1 MKFTKM
7 HGAGNDYIYIN
18 CFEEDI
24 VPEEMIDDIIAMSDR
39 HKGIGSDG
47 VIFIMPSKV
56 ADARMRMF
64 NADGSEGKMCGNGIR
79 CVGKYVYE
87 HGISHNNPLQ
97 IETASGIK
105 ILNLEVVQ
113 GKVET
118 VTVDMGNP
126 ILDPKSIPV
135 DLDVEKVINYPLVVN
150 NQEYLITCVSMGN
163 PHCVIFTEGIDYL
176 DLESIGPLFEN
187 NPIFPER
194 TNAEFI
200 EIIDDK
206 TMKMRVW
213 ERGSGETLACG
224 TGASASVVA
233 AIYNNIFTRD
243 QEIEVILKG
252 GELYITLTSDNHV
265 FMRGSAT
272 EVFTGEYKLKKVIVY
287 KSQVK
292 STLTFYILNY
302 SSNKK

>member
-1 MKFTKM
+1 M
-7 HGAGNDYIYIN
+7 HGIGNDYVYIN
-18 CFEEDI
+18 CFEEKI

-47 VIFIMPSKV
+47 VIFIMPSEV

-87 HGISHNNPLQ
+87 HGISHNNPLR

-105 ILNLEVVQ
+105 TLNLDVVQ
-113 GKVET
+113 GKVES
-118 VTVDMGNP
+118 VTVDMGIP
-126 ILDPKSIPV
+126 ILDSKLIPV
-135 DLDVEKVINYPLVVN
+135 NLDVEQVINYPLVVN

-176 DLESIGPLFEN
+176 DLEKIGPLFEN
-187 NPIFPER
+187 NPVFPER
-194 TNAEFI
+194 INTEFV

-233 AIYNNIFTRD
+233 AIYNNVFTRD
-243 QEIEVILKG
+243 QEIKVILKG
-252 GELYITLTSDNHV
+252 GELYITLTSDSHV

-272 EVFTGEYKLKKVIVY
+272 EVFTGEYKLKRK
-287 KSQVK
+287 
-292 STLTFYILNY
+292 L
-302 SSNKK
+302 

>member
-7 HGAGNDYIYIN
+7 HGIGNDYIYIN
-18 CFEEDI
+18 GFEDDI
-24 VPEEMIDDIIAMSDR
+24 VPEEMIEEIIAMSDR
-39 HKGIGSDG
+39 HKGIGGDG
-47 VIFIMPSKV
+47 VIFIMPSDK

-79 CVGKYVYE
+79 CVGKYIYE
-87 HGISHNNPLQ
+87 HDISHNNPLK

-105 ILNLEVVQ
+105 TLNLEVAQ
-113 GKVET
+113 GKVES
-118 VTVDMGNP
+118 VTVDMGSP
-126 ILDPKSIPV
+126 ILDPKLIPV
-135 DLDVEKVINYPLVVN
+135 DLDVEQVINYPLVVN
-150 NQEYLITCVSMGN
+150 GQEYMITCVSIGN

-194 TNAEFI
+194 TNTEFI

-243 QEIEVILKG
+243 QEIKVILKG
-252 GELYITLTSDNHV
+252 GELYITLIQDNHV

-272 EVFTGEYKLKKVIVY
+272 EVFTGEYKLRRKPH
-287 KSQVK
+287 Q
-292 STLTFYILNY
+292 
-302 SSNKK
+302 

>member
-24 VPEEMIDDIIAMSDR
+24 VPEEMIEDIIAMSDR

-87 HGISHNNPLQ
+87 HGISHNNPLK

-105 ILNLEVVQ
+105 TLNLEVVQ

-118 VTVDMGNP
+118 VTVDMGSP
-126 ILDPKSIPV
+126 ILDPKLIPV

-194 TNAEFI
+194 TNTEFI

-272 EVFTGEYKLKKVIVY
+272 EVFTGEYKLKK
-287 KSQVK
+287 
-292 STLTFYILNY
+292 L
-302 SSNKK
+302 

>member
-7 HGAGNDYIYIN
+7 HGIGNDYVYIN
-18 CFEEDI
+18 CFEEKL

-47 VIFIMPSKV
+47 VIFIMPSEV

-87 HGISHNNPLQ
+87 HGISHNNPLR

-105 ILNLEVVQ
+105 TLNLDVVQ
-113 GKVET
+113 GKVES
-118 VTVDMGNP
+118 VTVDMGIP
-126 ILDPKSIPV
+126 ILDSKLIPV
-135 DLDVEKVINYPLVVN
+135 NLDVEQVINYPLVVN

-176 DLESIGPLFEN
+176 NLEKIGPLFEN
-187 NPIFPER
+187 NPVFPER
-194 TNAEFI
+194 INTEFV

-233 AIYNNIFTRD
+233 AIYNNVFTRD
-243 QEIEVILKG
+243 QEIKVILKG

-272 EVFTGEYKLKKVIVY
+272 EVFTGEYKLK
-287 KSQVK
+287 
-292 STLTFYILNY
+292 
-302 SSNKK
+302 NKL

>member
-7 HGAGNDYIYIN
+7 HGIGNDYVYIN
-18 CFEEDI
+18 CFEEKI

-47 VIFIMPSKV
+47 VIFIMPSEV

-87 HGISHNNPLQ
+87 HGISHNNPLR
-97 IETASGIK
+97 IEMASGIK
-105 ILNLEVVQ
+105 TLNLDVVQ
-113 GKVET
+113 GKVES
-118 VTVDMGNP
+118 VTVDMGIP
-126 ILDPKSIPV
+126 ILDSKLIPV
-135 DLDVEKVINYPLVVN
+135 NLDVEQVINYPLVVN

-176 DLESIGPLFEN
+176 DLEKIGPLFEN
-187 NPIFPER
+187 NPVFPER
-194 TNAEFI
+194 INTEFV

-233 AIYNNIFTRD
+233 AIYNNVFTRD
-243 QEIEVILKG
+243 QEIKVILKG

-265 FMRGSAT
+265 FMHAT
-272 EVFTGEYKLKKVIVY
+272 EVFTGEYKLK
-287 KSQVK
+287 
-292 STLTFYILNY
+292 
-302 SSNKK
+302 NKL

>member
-7 HGAGNDYIYIN
+7 HGIGNDYVYIN
-18 CFEEDI
+18 CFEEKI

-47 VIFIMPSKV
+47 VIFIMPSEV

-87 HGISHNNPLQ
+87 HGISHNNPLR

-105 ILNLEVVQ
+105 TLNLEVVQ
-113 GKVET
+113 GKVES
-118 VTVDMGNP
+118 VTVDMGIP
-126 ILDPKSIPV
+126 ILDSKLIPV
-135 DLDVEKVINYPLVVN
+135 NLDVEQVINYPLVVN

-176 DLESIGPLFEN
+176 DLEKIGPLFEN
-187 NPIFPER
+187 NPVFPER
-194 TNAEFI
+194 INTEFV

-233 AIYNNIFTRD
+233 AIYNNVFTRD
-243 QEIEVILKG
+243 QEIKVILKG
-252 GELYITLTSDNHV
+252 GELYITLTSDSHV

-272 EVFTGEYKLKKVIVY
+272 EVFTGEYKLKRK
-287 KSQVK
+287 
-292 STLTFYILNY
+292 L
-302 SSNKK
+302 

>member
-7 HGAGNDYIYIN
+7 HGIGNDYIYIN
-18 CFEEDI
+18 CFEENI
-24 VPEEMIDDIIAMSDR
+24 VPEEMIEEIVAMSDR

-47 VIFIMPSKV
+47 VIFIMPSEV

-87 HGISHNNPLQ
+87 HGISHNNPLR

-105 ILNLEVVQ
+105 TLNLDVVQ
-113 GKVET
+113 GKVES
-118 VTVDMGNP
+118 VTVDMGIP
-126 ILDPKSIPV
+126 ILDSKLIPV
-135 DLDVEKVINYPLVVN
+135 DLDMEQVINYPLVVN

-163 PHCVIFTEGIDYL
+163 PHCVIFAEGIDHL
-176 DLESIGPLFEN
+176 DLEKVGPLFEN

-194 TNAEFI
+194 TNTEFI
-200 EIIDDK
+200 EIVDDK
-206 TMKMRVW
+206 TMKMRVL

-243 QEIEVILKG
+243 QEIKVILKG

-272 EVFTGEYKLKKVIVY
+272 EVFTGEYKLK
-287 KSQVK
+287 
-292 STLTFYILNY
+292 
-302 SSNKK
+302 NKL

>member
-7 HGAGNDYIYIN
+7 HGIGNDYVYIN
-18 CFEEDI
+18 CFEEKI

-47 VIFIMPSKV
+47 VIFIMPSEV

-87 HGISHNNPLQ
+87 HGISHNNPLR

-105 ILNLEVVQ
+105 TLNLDVVQ
-113 GKVET
+113 GKVES
-118 VTVDMGNP
+118 VTVDMGIP
-126 ILDPKSIPV
+126 ILDSKLIPV
-135 DLDVEKVINYPLVVN
+135 NLDVEQVINYPLVVN

-176 DLESIGPLFEN
+176 NLEKIGPLFEN
-187 NPIFPER
+187 NPVFPER
-194 TNAEFI
+194 INTEFV

-233 AIYNNIFTRD
+233 AIYNNVFTRD
-243 QEIEVILKG
+243 QEIKVILKG

-272 EVFTGEYKLKKVIVY
+272 EVFTGEYKLKRK
-287 KSQVK
+287 
-292 STLTFYILNY
+292 L
-302 SSNKK
+302 

>member
-7 HGAGNDYIYIN
+7 HGIGNDYIYIN
-18 CFEEDI
+18 GFEDDI
-24 VPEEMIDDIIAMSDR
+24 VPEEMIEEIIAMSDR
-39 HKGIGSDG
+39 HKGIGGDG
-47 VIFIMPSKV
+47 VIFIMPSDK

-79 CVGKYVYE
+79 CVGKYIYE
-87 HGISHNNPLQ
+87 HDISHNNPLK

-105 ILNLEVVQ
+105 TLNLEVAQ
-113 GKVET
+113 GKVES
-118 VTVDMGNP
+118 VTVDMGSH
-126 ILDPKSIPV
+126 ILDPKLIPV
-135 DLDVEKVINYPLVVN
+135 DLDVEQVINYPLVVN
-150 NQEYLITCVSMGN
+150 GQEYMITCVSIGN

-194 TNAEFI
+194 TNTEFI

-233 AIYNNIFTRD
+233 AIYNNIFTRN
-243 QEIEVILKG
+243 QEIKVILKG

-272 EVFTGEYKLKKVIVY
+272 EVFTGEYKLRRK
-287 KSQVK
+287 
-292 STLTFYILNY
+292 L
-302 SSNKK
+302 

>member
-7 HGAGNDYIYIN
+7 HGIGNDYIYVN
-18 CFEEDI
+18 CFEEEVNPD
-24 VPEEMIDDIIAMSDR
+24 EMIEEIIAMSDR
-39 HKGIGSDG
+39 HKGIGGDG
-47 VIFIMPSKV
+47 VIFIMPSDV

-87 HGISHNNPLQ
+87 HGISHNNPLK

-105 ILNLEVVQ
+105 ILNLELFQ
-113 GKVET
+113 EKVEA
-118 VTVDMGNP
+118 VIVDMGSP
-126 ILDPKSIPV
+126 ILDSKSIPV
-135 DLDVEKVINYPLVVN
+135 ELDLEQVINYPLVVN
-150 NQEYLITCVSMGN
+150 GQEYLITCVSMGN

-194 TNAEFI
+194 TNTEFI

-243 QEIEVILKG
+243 QEIKVILKG
-252 GELYITLTSDNHV
+252 GDLYITLTHDNHV

-272 EVFTGEYKLKKVIVY
+272 EVFSGEYKLKRK
-287 KSQVK
+287 
-292 STLTFYILNY
+292 L
-302 SSNKK
+302 

>member
-7 HGAGNDYIYIN
+7 HGIGNDYVYIN
-18 CFEEDI
+18 CFEEKL
-24 VPEEMIDDIIAMSDR
+24 VPDEMIDDIVAMSDR

-47 VIFIMPSKV
+47 VIFIMPSEV

-87 HGISHNNPLQ
+87 HGISKNNPLT

-105 ILNLEVVQ
+105 TLSLELIQ
-113 GKVET
+113 GNVNT
-118 VTVDMGNP
+118 VTVDMGSP
-126 ILDPKSIPV
+126 ILDSKLIPV
-135 DLDVEKVINYPLVVN
+135 DLNIKQVINYPLVIN

-194 TNAEFI
+194 TNTEFI
-200 EIIDDK
+200 EVIDDK
-206 TMKMRVW
+206 TIKMRVW

-272 EVFTGEYKLKKVIVY
+272 EVFTGEYKLKRK
-287 KSQVK
+287 
-292 STLTFYILNY
+292 L
-302 SSNKK
+302 

>member
-7 HGAGNDYIYIN
+7 HGIGNDYIYIN
-18 CFEEDI
+18 GFEDDI
-24 VPEEMIDDIIAMSDR
+24 VPEEMIEEIIAMSDR
-39 HKGIGSDG
+39 HKGIGGDG
-47 VIFIMPSKV
+47 VIFIMPSDK

-79 CVGKYVYE
+79 CVGKYIYE
-87 HGISHNNPLQ
+87 HDISHNNPLK

-105 ILNLEVVQ
+105 TLNLEVAQ
-113 GKVET
+113 GKVES
-118 VTVDMGNP
+118 VTVNMGSP
-126 ILDPKSIPV
+126 ILDSKLIPV
-135 DLDVEKVINYPLVVN
+135 DLDVEQVINYPLVVN
-150 NQEYLITCVSMGN
+150 GQEYLITCVSMGN

-194 TNAEFI
+194 TNTEFI

-243 QEIEVILKG
+243 QEIKVILKG
-252 GELYITLTSDNHV
+252 GELYITLTQDNHV

-272 EVFTGEYKLKKVIVY
+272 EVFTGEYKLRRK
-287 KSQVK
+287 
-292 STLTFYILNY
+292 L
-302 SSNKK
+302 

>member
-7 HGAGNDYIYIN
+7 HGIGNDYVYIN
-18 CFEEDI
+18 CFEEKL

-47 VIFIMPSKV
+47 VIFIMPSEV

-87 HGISHNNPLQ
+87 HGISHNNPLR

-105 ILNLEVVQ
+105 TLNLEVVQ
-113 GKVET
+113 SNVES
-118 VTVDMGNP
+118 VTVDMGIP
-126 ILDPKSIPV
+126 ILDSKLIPV
-135 DLDVEKVINYPLVVN
+135 DLDMEQVINYPLVVN

-176 DLESIGPLFEN
+176 DLEKVGPLFEN

-194 TNAEFI
+194 TNTEFI
-200 EIIDDK
+200 EIVDDK

-243 QEIEVILKG
+243 QEIKVILKG

-272 EVFTGEYKLKKVIVY
+272 EVFTGEYKLK
-287 KSQVK
+287 
-292 STLTFYILNY
+292 
-302 SSNKK
+302 NKL

>member
-7 HGAGNDYIYIN
+7 HGIGNDYIYIN
-18 CFEEDI
+18 GFEENI
-24 VPEEMIDDIIAMSDR
+24 VPEEMIEEIVAMSDR
-39 HKGIGSDG
+39 HKGIGGDG
-47 VIFIMPSKV
+47 VIFIMSSDV
-56 ADARMRMF
+56 ADAKMRMF

-79 CVGKYVYE
+79 CVGKYIYE
-87 HGISHNNPLQ
+87 HDISHNNPLK

-105 ILNLEVVQ
+105 ILNLEVAQ
-113 GKVET
+113 GKVES
-118 VTVDMGNP
+118 VTVDMGSP
-126 ILDPKSIPV
+126 ILDPKLIPV
-135 DLDVEKVINYPLVVN
+135 DLDVEQVINYPLVVN
-150 NQEYLITCVSMGN
+150 GQEYMITCVSIGN

-194 TNAEFI
+194 TNTEFI

-233 AIYNNIFTRD
+233 AIYNNIFTRN
-243 QEIEVILKG
+243 QEIKVILKG

-272 EVFTGEYKLKKVIVY
+272 EVFTGEYKLKRK
-287 KSQVK
+287 
-292 STLTFYILNY
+292 L
-302 SSNKK
+302 

>member
-113 GKVET
+113 GNVLT
-118 VTVDMGNP
+118 VTVDMGRP
-126 ILDPKSIPV
+126 ILDSKLIPV
-135 DLDVEKVINYPLVVN
+135 DLDIEQVINYPLVIN

-163 PHCVIFTEGIDYL
+163 PHCVIFTDGIDYL

-187 NPIFPER
+187 NQIFPER
-194 TNAEFI
+194 TNTEFI
-200 EIIDDK
+200 EVIDDK

-233 AIYNNIFTRD
+233 AIYNNIFKRD
-243 QEIEVILKG
+243 QEIKVILKG
-252 GELYITLTSDNHV
+252 GELYITLTQDNHV

-272 EVFTGEYKLKKVIVY
+272 EVFTGEYKLIR
-287 KSQVK
+287 
-292 STLTFYILNY
+292 
-302 SSNKK
+302 NK

>member
-1 MKFTKM
+1 MQFTKM
-7 HGAGNDYIYIN
+7 HGIGNDYIYID
-18 CFEEDI
+18 CFKESVIPED
-24 VPEEMIDDIIAMSDR
+24 MIDEIVAMSDR
-39 HKGIGSDG
+39 HKGIGGDG
-47 VIFIMPSKV
+47 VIFIMPSEV
-56 ADARMRMF
+56 ADASMRMF

-87 HGISHNNPLQ
+87 HGISKNNPLT

-105 ILNLEVVQ
+105 TLNLELVQ
-113 GKVET
+113 GNVNT
-118 VTVDMGNP
+118 VTVDMGSP
-126 ILDPKSIPV
+126 ILDSKLIPV
-135 DLDVEKVINYPLVVN
+135 DLDIEQVINYPLVIN

-163 PHCVIFTEGIDYL
+163 PHCVIFTDGIDYL

-187 NPIFPER
+187 NQIFPER
-194 TNAEFI
+194 TNTEFI

-233 AIYNNIFTRD
+233 AIFNNIFKRD
-243 QEIEVILKG
+243 QEIKVILKG
-252 GELYITLTSDNHV
+252 GELYITLTQDNHV

-272 EVFTGEYKLKKVIVY
+272 EVFTGEYKLIR
-287 KSQVK
+287 
-292 STLTFYILNY
+292 
-302 SSNKK
+302 NK

>member
-113 GKVET
+113 GKAET

-126 ILDPKSIPV
+126 ILDSKLIPV
-135 DLDVEKVINYPLVVN
+135 DLNIKQVINYPLVIN

-272 EVFTGEYKLKKVIVY
+272 EVFTGEYKLRRKPH
-287 KSQVK
+287 Q
-292 STLTFYILNY
+292 
-302 SSNKK
+302 

>member
-1 MKFTKM
+1 
-7 HGAGNDYIYIN
+7 
-18 CFEEDI
+18 
-24 VPEEMIDDIIAMSDR
+24 
-39 HKGIGSDG
+39 
-47 VIFIMPSKV
+47 
-56 ADARMRMF
+56 MRMF
-64 NADGSEGKMCGNGIR
+64 NVDGSEGKMCGNGIR
-79 CVGKYVYE
+79 CAGKYVYE

-194 TNAEFI
+194 TNTEFI

-233 AIYNNIFTRD
+233 AIYNNIFTRN
-243 QEIEVILKG
+243 QEIKVILKG

-272 EVFTGEYKLKKVIVY
+272 EVFTGEYKLRRKGL
-287 KSQVK
+287 S
-292 STLTFYILNY
+292 
-302 SSNKK
+302 

>member
-7 HGAGNDYIYIN
+7 HGIGNDYIYIN
-18 CFEEDI
+18 CFEENV

-87 HGISHNNPLQ
+87 HDISHNNPLQ

-105 ILNLEVVQ
+105 TLNLEVVQ

-118 VTVDMGNP
+118 VTVDLGSP
-126 ILDPKSIPV
+126 ILDPKLIPV

-194 TNAEFI
+194 TNTEFI

-243 QEIEVILKG
+243 QEIKVILKG
-252 GELYITLTSDNHV
+252 GELYITLTQDNHV
-265 FMRGSAT
+265 FMRGNAT
-272 EVFTGEYKLKKVIVY
+272 EVFTGEYKLKK
-287 KSQVK
+287 
-292 STLTFYILNY
+292 L
-302 SSNKK
+302 

>member
-64 NADGSEGKMCGNGIR
+64 NVDGSEGKMCGNGIR

-113 GKVET
+113 GNVLT
-118 VTVDMGNP
+118 VTVDMGSP
-126 ILDPKSIPV
+126 ILDSKLIPV
-135 DLDVEKVINYPLVVN
+135 DLNIKQVINYPLVIN

-272 EVFTGEYKLKKVIVY
+272 EVFTGEYKLRRK
-287 KSQVK
+287 
-292 STLTFYILNY
+292 L
-302 SSNKK
+302 

>member
-24 VPEEMIDDIIAMSDR
+24 VPEEMIEDIIAMSDR
-39 HKGIGSDG
+39 HKGIGGDG
-47 VIFIMPSKV
+47 VIFIVPSKA

-87 HGISHNNPLQ
+87 HDISHNNPLK

-105 ILNLEVVQ
+105 TLNLEVVQ

-118 VTVDMGNP
+118 VTVDMGSP
-126 ILDPKSIPV
+126 ILDPKLIPV

-194 TNAEFI
+194 TNTEFI

-224 TGASASVVA
+224 TGACASVVA
-233 AIYNNIFTRD
+233 AIYNNMFTRD
-243 QEIEVILKG
+243 REIKVILKG

-272 EVFTGEYKLKKVIVY
+272 EVFTGEYKLKK
-287 KSQVK
+287 
-292 STLTFYILNY
+292 L
-302 SSNKK
+302 

>member
-18 CFEEDI
+18 SFEEDI
-24 VPEEMIDDIIAMSDR
+24 VPEEMIEDIIAMSDR

-64 NADGSEGKMCGNGIR
+64 NVDGSEGKMCGNGIR

-97 IETASGIK
+97 IETASDIK
-105 ILNLEVVQ
+105 TLNLEVVQ
-113 GKVET
+113 GKVES

-135 DLDVEKVINYPLVVN
+135 DLDVEKVINYPLIVN

-194 TNAEFI
+194 TNTEFI

-233 AIYNNIFTRD
+233 AIYNNMFTRD
-243 QEIEVILKG
+243 REIKVILKG
-252 GELYITLTSDNHV
+252 GELYITLTQDNHV

-272 EVFTGEYKLKKVIVY
+272 EVFTGEYKLKK
-287 KSQVK
+287 
-292 STLTFYILNY
+292 L
-302 SSNKK
+302 

>member
-7 HGAGNDYIYIN
+7 HGIGNDYVYIN
-18 CFEEDI
+18 CFEEKI

-47 VIFIMPSKV
+47 VIFIMPSEV

-87 HGISHNNPLQ
+87 HGISHNNPLR

-105 ILNLEVVQ
+105 TLNLEVVQ
-113 GKVET
+113 SNVES
-118 VTVDMGNP
+118 VTVDMGIP
-126 ILDPKSIPV
+126 ILDSKLIPV
-135 DLDVEKVINYPLVVN
+135 NLDVEQVINYPLVVN

-176 DLESIGPLFEN
+176 DLEKIGPLFEN
-187 NPIFPER
+187 NPVFPER
-194 TNAEFI
+194 INTEFV

-233 AIYNNIFTRD
+233 AIYNNVFTRD
-243 QEIEVILKG
+243 QEIKVILKG
-252 GELYITLTSDNHV
+252 GELYITLTSDSHV

-272 EVFTGEYKLKKVIVY
+272 EVFTGEYKLKRK
-287 KSQVK
+287 
-292 STLTFYILNY
+292 L
-302 SSNKK
+302 

>member
-7 HGAGNDYIYIN
+7 HGIGNDYVYIN
-18 CFEEDI
+18 CFEEKI

-39 HKGIGSDG
+39 HKGIGSDS
-47 VIFIMPSKV
+47 VIFIMPSEV

-87 HGISHNNPLQ
+87 HGISHNNPLR

-105 ILNLEVVQ
+105 TLNLEVVQ
-113 GKVET
+113 GKVES
-118 VTVDMGNP
+118 VTVDMGIP
-126 ILDPKSIPV
+126 ILDSKLIPV
-135 DLDVEKVINYPLVVN
+135 NLDVEQVINYPLVVN

-176 DLESIGPLFEN
+176 DLEKIGPLFEN
-187 NPIFPER
+187 NPVFPER
-194 TNAEFI
+194 INTEFV

-233 AIYNNIFTRD
+233 AIYNNVFTRD
-243 QEIEVILKG
+243 QEIKVILKG
-252 GELYITLTSDNHV
+252 GELYITLTSDSHV

-272 EVFTGEYKLKKVIVY
+272 EVFTGEYKLKRK
-287 KSQVK
+287 
-292 STLTFYILNY
+292 L
-302 SSNKK
+302 

>member
-7 HGAGNDYIYIN
+7 HGIGNDYVYIN
-18 CFEEDI
+18 CFEEKI

-47 VIFIMPSKV
+47 VIFIMPSEV

-87 HGISHNNPLQ
+87 HGISHNNPLR

-105 ILNLEVVQ
+105 TLNLEVVQ
-113 GKVET
+113 SNVES
-118 VTVDMGNP
+118 VTVDMGIP
-126 ILDPKSIPV
+126 ILDSKLIPV
-135 DLDVEKVINYPLVVN
+135 DLDMEQVINYPLVVN

-176 DLESIGPLFEN
+176 NLEKIGPLFEN
-187 NPIFPER
+187 NPVFPER
-194 TNAEFI
+194 INTEFV

-233 AIYNNIFTRD
+233 AIYNNVFTRD
-243 QEIEVILKG
+243 QEIKVILKG

-272 EVFTGEYKLKKVIVY
+272 EVFTGEYKLK
-287 KSQVK
+287 
-292 STLTFYILNY
+292 
-302 SSNKK
+302 NKL

>member
-7 HGAGNDYIYIN
+7 HGIGNDYIYIN
-18 CFEEDI
+18 CFEENV

-64 NADGSEGKMCGNGIR
+64 NVDGSEGKMCGNGIR

-97 IETASGIK
+97 IETASDIK
-105 ILNLEVVQ
+105 TLNLEVVQ
-113 GKVET
+113 GKVES

-126 ILDPKSIPV
+126 ILDPKLIPV
-135 DLDVEKVINYPLVVN
+135 DLDVEKVINYPLIVN

-194 TNAEFI
+194 TNTEFI

-243 QEIEVILKG
+243 QEIKVILKG
-252 GELYITLTSDNHV
+252 GELYITLTQDNHV

-272 EVFTGEYKLKKVIVY
+272 EVFTGEYKLKK
-287 KSQVK
+287 
-292 STLTFYILNY
+292 L
-302 SSNKK
+302 

>member
-24 VPEEMIDDIIAMSDR
+24 VPEEMIDDILAMSDR

-47 VIFIMPSKV
+47 VIFIMPSEV

-87 HGISHNNPLQ
+87 HGISHNNPLR

-105 ILNLEVVQ
+105 TLNLDVVQ
-113 GKVET
+113 GKVES
-118 VTVDMGNP
+118 VTVDMGIP
-126 ILDPKSIPV
+126 ILDSKLIPV
-135 DLDVEKVINYPLVVN
+135 NLDVEQVINYPLVVN

-176 DLESIGPLFEN
+176 NLEKIGPLFEN
-187 NPIFPER
+187 NPVFPER
-194 TNAEFI
+194 INTEFV

-233 AIYNNIFTRD
+233 AIYNNVFTRD
-243 QEIEVILKG
+243 QEIKVILKG

-272 EVFTGEYKLKKVIVY
+272 EVFTGEYKLK
-287 KSQVK
+287 
-292 STLTFYILNY
+292 
-302 SSNKK
+302 NKL

>member
-1 MKFTKM
+1 MRFTKM
-7 HGAGNDYIYIN
+7 HGIGNDYIYIN

-87 HGISHNNPLQ
+87 HDISHNNPLK

-105 ILNLEVVQ
+105 TLNLEVVQ

-118 VTVDMGNP
+118 VTVDMGSP
-126 ILDPKSIPV
+126 ILDPKLIPV
-135 DLDVEKVINYPLVVN
+135 DLDVEQVINYPLIIN

-176 DLESIGPLFEN
+176 DLEKIGPLFEN
-187 NPIFPER
+187 NPVFPER
-194 TNAEFI
+194 INTEFV

-233 AIYNNIFTRD
+233 AIYNNVFTRD
-243 QEIEVILKG
+243 QEIKVILKG

-272 EVFTGEYKLKKVIVY
+272 EVFTGEYKLKRM
-287 KSQVK
+287 
-292 STLTFYILNY
+292 L
-302 SSNKK
+302 

>member
-7 HGAGNDYIYIN
+7 HGIGNDYVYIN
-18 CFEEDI
+18 GFEENI
-24 VPEEMIDDIIAMSDR
+24 VPEEMIEEIVAMSDR
-39 HKGIGSDG
+39 HKGIGGDG
-47 VIFIMPSKV
+47 VIFIMSSDV
-56 ADARMRMF
+56 ADAKMRMF

-79 CVGKYVYE
+79 CVGKYIYE
-87 HGISHNNPLQ
+87 HDISHNNPLK

-105 ILNLEVVQ
+105 TLNLEVAQ
-113 GKVET
+113 GKVES
-118 VTVDMGNP
+118 VTVDMGSP
-126 ILDPKSIPV
+126 ILDPKLIPV
-135 DLDVEKVINYPLVVN
+135 DLDVEQVINYPLVVN
-150 NQEYLITCVSMGN
+150 GQEYMITCVSMGN

-194 TNAEFI
+194 TNTEFI

-233 AIYNNIFTRD
+233 AIYNNIFTRN
-243 QEIEVILKG
+243 QEIKVILKG

-272 EVFTGEYKLKKVIVY
+272 EVFTGEYKLKRM
-287 KSQVK
+287 
-292 STLTFYILNY
+292 L
-302 SSNKK
+302 

>member
-64 NADGSEGKMCGNGIR
+64 NVDGSEGKMCGNGIR

-105 ILNLEVVQ
+105 TLSLELVQ
-113 GKVET
+113 GNVLT
-118 VTVDMGNP
+118 VTVDMGSP
-126 ILDPKSIPV
+126 ILDSKLIPV
-135 DLDVEKVINYPLVVN
+135 DLNIKQVINYPLVIN

-194 TNAEFI
+194 TNTEFI
-200 EIIDDK
+200 EVIDDK
-206 TMKMRVW
+206 TIKMRVW

-272 EVFTGEYKLKKVIVY
+272 EVFTGEYKLKRK
-287 KSQVK
+287 
-292 STLTFYILNY
+292 L
-302 SSNKK
+302 